1 MMATWMDKRYINHEN
16 ERRVNDCKNM
26 DVVWTERNQFW
37 VPNLFVNDVIEIV
50 RPLLIKILL
59 RLPLILPYLF
69 AREDTWV
76 SKINLEQQATDCC
89 GMMYQKGCFT
99 WPCFPMLVFIA
110 LWISTSILLT
120 HNSAILSWMAL
131 KMLAIW

>member
-1 MMATWMDKRYINHEN
+1 MMATWMDKRYINQEN
-16 ERRVNDCKNM
+16 EGRLKDCKNM

-69 AREDTWV
+69 AREDT
-76 SKINLEQQATDCC
+76 
-89 GMMYQKGCFT
+89 
-99 WPCFPMLVFIA
+99 
-110 LWISTSILLT
+110 
-120 HNSAILSWMAL
+120 
-131 KMLAIW
+131 